1 MLEGVLLERQQI
13 INELAASCTW
23 LQHAESLLRGLR
35 PVGRDLVDVGRQY
48 RSIQGFWVEFEEQRD
63 KICRVLVAST
73 QLLYGQAD
81 TNEERTIVELVRMQ
95 HARVSENWGRVQ
107 EEAIQAKET
116 LDKTYP
122 EFVRFQSLCTQV
134 GGSSALT
141 KGTASKWQYK
151 HRTCVQG
158 RLSLVTT

>member
-13 INELAASCTW
+13 ITELAASSTW
-23 LQHAESLLRGLR
+23 LQHAESLLQGLR
-35 PVGRDLVDVGRQY
+35 PVGHDLVDVGRQY
-48 RSIQGFWVEFEEQRD
+48 RAMQGFWVEFEEQRD
-63 KICRVLVAST
+63 KICHVLVLST

-81 TNEERTIVELVRMQ
+81 TSEERTVVELVKMQ

-107 EEAIQAKET
+107 EEAIQAKKT

-134 GGSSALT
+134 GGSIALIT
-141 KGTASKWQYK
+141 GATSKCQ
-151 HRTCVQG
+151 HIHT
-158 RLSLVTT
+158 